1 MGDPTPGKAGVQY
14 TIIKKDDPDFAASPL
29 AVKKGGAVPMVADYK
44 IGQEFVNPKGM
55 PSGPGFQPG
64 DPAAGGRRKH
74 KKTTRTYPRGILRK
88 THRIV
93 ASKNPTKAPP
103 TRKRAVLI
111 VSEKKLKEARKTAKQ
126 RAVKTDIGTI
136 RKKLIEKGIIS
147 PDKKNI
153 PPSVLR
159 TLYADSVGAGL
170 IN

>member
-1 MGDPTPGKAGVQY
+1 MGDPKPGQAGVQY
-14 TIIKKDDPDFAASPL
+14 TIIKKDDSDFGASPI
-29 AVKKGGAVPMVADYK
+29 KGGAAPMGGTYM
-44 IGQEFVNPKGM
+44 IGKEFVNPEGM
-55 PSGPGFQPG
+55 PSGPGFPAG
-64 DPAAGGRRKH
+64 DPAAGGGKRRHRK
-74 KKTTRTYPRGILRK
+74 TRTYPRGILRK

-93 ASKNPTKAPP
+93 PSKNPTKAPP

-111 VSEKKLKEARKTAKQ
+111 VSEKKLKEARKTAKA
-126 RAVKTDIGTI
+126 RAVKTDLGTI
-136 RKKLIEKGIIS
+136 RRKLIEKRIIS

>member
-14 TIIKKDDPDFAASPL
+14 TIIKEDPDFGRSPL
-29 AVKKGGAVPMVADYK
+29 AVPKGGAAPMVGDYK
-44 IGQEFVNPKGM
+44 IGPEFVNPTGM
-55 PSGPGFQPG
+55 PSGPGFERG
-64 DPAAGGRRKH
+64 DPAGGGKRRHRK
-74 KKTTRTYPRGILRK
+74 TRTYPRGILRK

-93 ASKNPTKAPP
+93 PSKNPTKAPP

-111 VSEKKLKEARKTAKQ
+111 VSEKKLKEARKTARH

-136 RKKLIEKGIIS
+136 RKKLAEKGIIS

-159 TLYADSVGAGL
+159 TLYADSMGAGL